1 MLPTDKGLKP
11 GDVILEVSQ
20 EEVANPKDIQT
31 KVDSAKKGGRKSV
44 LLLVERQGNLQFV
57 PLKVVEG

>member
-1 MLPTDKGLKP
+1 
-11 GDVILEVSQ
+11 VSQ
-20 EEVANPKDIQT
+20 EEVGSPKEVQAKI
-31 KVDSAKKGGRKSV
+31 DSAKKDKRKSV